1 MAVLRLPADLSMKSL
16 REFVGQIFGDFF
28 YKRKEGS
35 KIPACRFL
43 LGYCEKTM
51 KKYQEDQEKSL

>member
-1 MAVLRLPADLSMKSL
+1 MKSL

-28 YKRKEGS
+28 YKGKERS
-35 KIPACRFL
+35 KIPACRSPL
-43 LGYCEKTM
+43 EYCEKAM